1 MKNVEITGVGSYIPQ
16 NVKINKDFIKNQFF
30 NEKGQPFDAPGEVII
45 EKFKKITGIEERRY
59 LENDQNVSD
68 IGTIAAQRA
77 IDDAGIDKESID
89 RIIVAHNF
97 GDIEYGTIQPDIMPS
112 IASRIKSRLKI
123 ENPMCVAY
131 DILFGCPGWVEG
143 VITADA
149 FLQSGH
155 AKRILVIGSEAL
167 SRIVDHNDR
176 DSMIFADGAGA
187 TLLELKDGDEK
198 TGILGHASMT
208 HAIEEVDYLY
218 MGKGNKPDADPKV
231 KYIKMLGR
239 KIYEYALKEVPAA
252 MKYCM
257 DQNDI
262 DISDIKK
269 VFIHQANEKMDS
281 AIITR
286 FYRLF
291 GQRSAPEGIMPM
303 SIHALGNSS
312 VATIPTLFDLVTK
325 GKMKGHTLEK
335 GDIVLFA
342 SVGAGMNINVVAYR
356 Y

>member
-1 MKNVEITGVGSYIPQ
+1 MKNVVITGVGSYIPKK
-16 NVKINKDFIKNQFF
+16 VKTNKDFIKNQFF
-30 NEKGQPFDAPGEVII
+30 NEKGEPFEAPGEIII

-59 LENDQNVSD
+59 LEDNQNITD
-68 IGTIAAQRA
+68 IGAIASLRA
-77 IDDAGIDKESID
+77 IEDAGIEKETID

-97 GDIEYGTIQPDIMPS
+97 GDIEHGTIQPDVMPS
-112 IASRIKSRLKI
+112 IASRIKSQLGI
-123 ENPMCVAY
+123 HNPKCVAY

-149 FLQSGH
+149 FLRAGY
-155 AKRILVIGSEAL
+155 AKRILVIGTEAL

-176 DSMIFADGAGA
+176 DSMIFSDGAGA
-187 TLLELKDGDEK
+187 TLLELVDGNSE
-198 TGILGHASMT
+198 TGILGHASLT
-208 HAIEEVDYLY
+208 HAVEEVNYLY
-218 MGKGNKPDADPKV
+218 MGKGNKPGSDPKV

-257 DQNDI
+257 DENGI
-262 DISDIKK
+262 GISDIKK

-312 VATIPTLFDLVTK
+312 VATVPTLYDLVTK
-325 GKMKGHTLEK
+325 GKMEGHKLVK
-335 GDIVLFA
+335 GDVILFA

>member
-1 MKNVEITGVGSYIPQ
+1 MKKVVITGVGSYIPPK
-16 NVKINKDFIKNQFF
+16 VKTNKDFIKSQFF
-30 NEKGQPFDAPGEVII
+30 NDQGEPFDAPGEIII

-59 LENDQNVSD
+59 LEDDQNITD
-68 IGTIAAQRA
+68 IGVIASERA
-77 IDDAGIDKESID
+77 ISDAGVDKETID

-97 GDIEYGTIQPDIMPS
+97 GDIEHGTIQPDVMPS
-112 IASRIKSRLKI
+112 IASRIKSKLGI

-149 FLQSGH
+149 FLHAGH
-155 AKRILVIGSEAL
+155 AQRILVVGTEAL

-187 TLLELKDGDEK
+187 TILELVDNTDG

-208 HAIEEVDYLY
+208 HAVEEVNYLY
-218 MGKGNKPDADPKV
+218 MGKGNKPGADPKI

-262 DISDIKK
+262 DIKEIKK

-291 GQRSAPEGIMPM
+291 GQRSVPEGIMPM

-312 VATIPTLFDLVTK
+312 VATIPTLYDLVTK
-325 GKMKGHTLEK
+325 GKMEGHKLEK
-335 GDIVLFA
+335 GDVILFA